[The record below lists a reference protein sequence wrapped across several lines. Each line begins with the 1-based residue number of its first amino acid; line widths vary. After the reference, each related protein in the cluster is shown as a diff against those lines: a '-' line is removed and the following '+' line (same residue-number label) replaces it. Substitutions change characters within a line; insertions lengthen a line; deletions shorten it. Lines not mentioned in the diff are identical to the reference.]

1 MPATCDSTETVLK
14 AWPAPMACNCTGIVL
29 RSTWATVTGTAVVS
43 RGRSIAPLPRDACA
57 ELALFPHP
65 ASMSDENNNDIDPRI
80 LKTVVIISNNRYVR
94 RLQQKYGSE

>member
-1 MPATCDSTETVLK
+1 
-14 AWPAPMACNCTGIVL
+14 VL

-57 ELALFPHP
+57 ELALSPHP
-65 ASMSDENNNDIDPRI
+65 ASMSDENNDIDPRI